1 MLERDQKP
9 TEEGSGVMLFQLL
22 KSLLMMLPQSTCYRV
37 LRDRLVSVSRFRQST
52 IPGSA
57 VGRYHDMRLKKVS
70 DETKTYVARVQYV
83 RSIHCAA
90 MWKNVR
96 QESLEVPKRAVIT
109 GDGEATRSEWLG
121 YASREEA
128 LQAEKMYR
136 ESQRRGGSFSIE
148 EVSNSYHAFDTA
160 GDGKTQLK
168 PLLLNDTENNS
179 VKESEGDQEEW
190 KQFWSG
196 GEEKK

>member
-9 TEEGSGVMLFQLL
+9 NEEGSGVMLFQLL

-52 IPGSA
+52 IPNST
-57 VGRYHDMRLKKVS
+57 VGRHHDSRLRKIS
-70 DETKTYVARVQYV
+70 DETTTYVARVRYV
-83 RSIHCAA
+83 RNIHCAA

-96 QESLEVPKRAVIT
+96 QESLEMPKRGVNA

-136 ESQRRGGSFSIE
+136 ESQRRGSSFSIE
-148 EVSNSYHAFDTA
+148 EVSSTYHAFDTA
-160 GDGKTQLK
+160 DDDVPQFK
-168 PLLLNDTENNS
+168 PLLPNNVDNDSQE
-179 VKESEGDQEEW
+179 DQEEW

-196 GEEKK
+196 GEEKQ